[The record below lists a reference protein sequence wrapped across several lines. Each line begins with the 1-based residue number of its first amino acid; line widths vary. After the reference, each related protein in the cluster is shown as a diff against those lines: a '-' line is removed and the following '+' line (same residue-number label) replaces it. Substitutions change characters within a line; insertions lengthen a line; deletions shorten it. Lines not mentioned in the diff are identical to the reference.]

1 MQQCAVLIFAKA
13 PIEGLVKT
21 RLIPSIGEEAV
32 TRLYTRLLVR
42 LVDWIRSQT
51 PYAVELWVT
60 PDREH
65 PIWPRLAARY
75 GLSIQLQQGQ
85 DLGERMGSAAEQAL
99 ARHRHIA
106 LLGVDCPVLAARHLH
121 QAFDWLGAGADA
133 VLGPAEDGGYVLL
146 GLNRYHRRLFEG
158 HDWGSGG
165 VAASTRAVLSALGW
179 RWREL
184 PELWDLDRPQ
194 DLQRLQLESPGL
206 CRW

>member
-1 MQQCAVLIFAKA
+1 MRQGAVLIFAKA

-21 RLIPSIGEEAV
+21 RLIPVIGEEAV

-42 LVDWIRSQT
+42 VVDWICTQT

-65 PIWPRLAARY
+65 PIWPRLAAQY
-75 GLSIQLQQGQ
+75 DLSIQLQRGT
-85 DLGERMGSAAEQAL
+85 DLGERMGSAAALAL
-99 ARHRHIA
+99 ARHRHVA
-106 LLGVDCPVLAARHLH
+106 LLGVDCPVLAAHHLH
-121 QAFDWLGAGADA
+121 QAFDWLSDGDDA

-158 HDWGSGG
+158 HNWGGRD
-165 VAASTRAVLSALGW
+165 VAASTREALSALGW

-194 DLQRLQLESPGL
+194 DLQRLQLESPGIYQ
-206 CRW
+206 R

>member
-1 MQQCAVLIFAKA
+1 MRQGAVLIFAKA

-21 RLIPSIGEEAV
+21 RLIPVIGEEAV
-32 TRLYTRLLVR
+32 TRLYNRLLVR
-42 LVDWIRSQT
+42 VVDWICTQT

-65 PIWPRLAARY
+65 PIWPRLAAQY
-75 GLSIQLQQGQ
+75 DLSIQLQRGT
-85 DLGERMGSAAEQAL
+85 DLGERMGSAAALAL
-99 ARHRHIA
+99 ARHRHVA
-106 LLGVDCPVLAARHLH
+106 LLGVDCPVLAAHHLH
-121 QAFDWLGAGADA
+121 QAFDWLSDGDDA

-158 HDWGSGG
+158 HNWGGG
-165 VAASTRAVLSALGW
+165 DVAASTREALSALGW

-194 DLQRLQLESPGL
+194 DLQRLQLESPGIYQ
-206 CRW
+206 R